1 MQALTQQQ
9 CKAARALL
17 DITAA
22 KLAELAGVSPDTM
35 RSFES
40 GRSKTLSRENEALIR
55 EALSSEGI
63 QFMNT
68 GDVAEGP
75 GVGVVSKE
83 T

>member
-1 MQALTQQQ
+1 MQALTQRE

-22 KLAELAGVSPDTM
+22 ELAQMAGVSPDTM

-55 EALSSEGI
+55 TALAEAGVQLM
-63 QFMNT
+63 QP
-68 GDVAEGP
+68 GDIAA
-75 GVGVVSKE
+75 GVGVARKKH
-83 T
+83 